1 MAKTL
6 KMNIT
11 FPMTIVVKTETL
23 ETLEEAR
30 KDLRELTPEKVV
42 LLKGESKF
50 RYELF
55 TGDKPT
61 EEVLEVIYRMG
72 LRTGIREVIMDEI
85 QGNESNCR
93 VGDIKVSFEKPQAPR
108 SCNGCIKDTCGRPEK
123 LTGSGCPLKMTGVR
137 SAHFEQRFE
146 TTQ

>member
-6 KMNIT
+6 KMYIT
-11 FPMTIVVKTETL
+11 FPMTIVVKTETI

-30 KDLRELTPEKVV
+30 KDLRELAPEKVA
-42 LLKGESKF
+42 LLKGEHKF

-55 TGDKPT
+55 TGNKTT

-85 QGNESNCR
+85 QGNEANCR
-93 VGDIKVSFEKPQAPR
+93 VGDIKVTFETPPKR
-108 SCNGCIKDTCGRPEK
+108 SCQGCTQTTCINDAR
-123 LTGSGCPLKMTGVR
+123 LSNSGCDLKTTGVR
-137 SAHFEQRFE
+137 DPGPRWTE
-146 TTQ
+146 TV

>member
-6 KMNIT
+6 KMQIT

-23 ETLEEAR
+23 ETLEGAR
-30 KDLRELTPEKVV
+30 KDLRELPAEKVA

-93 VGDIKVSFEKPQAPR
+93 VGDIKVTFEKPIVPR
-108 SCNGCIKDTCGRPEK
+108 SCDRCIKDKCQLDAR
-123 LTGSGCPLKMTGVR
+123 LTNSGCQFKTTGLREPGPRWTKTV
-137 SAHFEQRFE
+137 
-146 TTQ
+146 